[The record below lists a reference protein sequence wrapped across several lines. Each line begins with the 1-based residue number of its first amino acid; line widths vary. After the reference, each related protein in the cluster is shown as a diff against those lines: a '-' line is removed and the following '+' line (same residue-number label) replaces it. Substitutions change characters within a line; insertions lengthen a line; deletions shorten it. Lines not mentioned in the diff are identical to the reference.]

1 MRNNCLN
8 GGKRGKR
15 MGVEVRVII
24 NINRSILTSLTF
36 LTSNYLLASIG
47 AFSTWYNKILNLLSI
62 INVFR
67 SKRGKE
73 VRAAFL
79 LLFFLLPLFL
89 AKGKRPSPA
98 IDWLLPLPG
107 GKA

>member
-15 MGVEVRVII
+15 MGEKVRVII
-24 NINRSILTSLTF
+24 NINRSILTSITSLTP
-36 LTSNYLLASIG
+36 SYILARVR

-79 LLFFLLPLFL
+79 LSFFLLPLFL

-107 GKA
+107 GKS